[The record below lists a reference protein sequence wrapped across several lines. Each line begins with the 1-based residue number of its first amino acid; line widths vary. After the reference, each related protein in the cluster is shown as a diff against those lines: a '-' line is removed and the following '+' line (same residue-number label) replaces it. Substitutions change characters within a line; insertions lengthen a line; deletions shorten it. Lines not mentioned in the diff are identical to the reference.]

1 MATTINE
8 TKTVTLIDGT
18 TVEVRPLKISLL
30 RPFMEK
36 FAGIS
41 EVADDNEKSMDL
53 LMECVQLAMKQYSPE
68 LAADVKA
75 LEDNLDL
82 PTVYKIVEEASG
94 IKLSDN
100 SLAGAFTN

>member
-36 FAGIS
+36 FAGSS